1 MLAAFSAPTWLE
13 PSASSPASRL
23 RAEERQARAGVRHAA
38 GLCEQVSG
46 RGKDR
51 PAVRA
56 GLLAAGEGVVGA
68 HQAAVHGH
76 PWCGKV
82 SASLILLTLRTS
94 SSPSPP
100 TCSARG
106 FASNFAAN
114 KLWTGNALLFPAH
127 LPSPEMARA
136 ALPSVLCNF
145 ALILLS
151 PAPEQTCPHTVHF
164 KKRNLGP

>member
-13 PSASSPASRL
+13 LSASSPASRL

-46 RGKDR
+46 RGKKDR

-82 SASLILLTLRTS
+82 SASLILLTLQTS
-94 SSPSPP
+94 SSLSLP

-114 KLWTGNALLFPAH
+114 KEVMDRQCPP
-127 LPSPEMARA
+127 LPSPPP
-136 ALPSVLCNF
+136 LP
-145 ALILLS
+145 
-151 PAPEQTCPHTVHF
+151 
-164 KKRNLGP
+164 